1 MATLPCSVKECWR
14 GKVVSAAVS
23 QAKGCGLE
31 YWHNT
36 FLFLLFFCAVLV
48 VRGHAALNGATT
60 SHFGCRCGERRRQGM
75 GQTRN
80 CSAFNS
86 ISDYFGGILCCTAG
100 VLGEP
105 LTDRMGLS
113 NGDNIFGFN

>member
-1 MATLPCSVKECWR
+1 
-14 GKVVSAAVS
+14 
-23 QAKGCGLE
+23 
-31 YWHNT
+31 
-36 FLFLLFFCAVLV
+36 LFFFLQFELYVGMRHCY
-48 VRGHAALNGATT
+48 GATT

-80 CSAFNS
+80 CSAFELAAFNS

-100 VLGEP
+100 VLGEL

>member
-1 MATLPCSVKECWR
+1 MSGR
-14 GKVVSAAVS
+14 G
-23 QAKGCGLE
+23 
-31 YWHNT
+31 
-36 FLFLLFFCAVLV
+36 
-48 VRGHAALNGATT
+48 RGEEGV
-60 SHFGCRCGERRRQGM
+60 

-80 CSAFNS
+80 CRAFEFAAFNS